1 MTKQLFFL
9 MESCKKTSVT
19 RSTYYEVADCG
30 HVIWII
36 QMFKCSFY
44 NFLELMNKHVISS
57 QHIPTA
63 TSASIVFTLTFT
75 CISIELLPSTKI
87 MIYLKF
93 NRNNLWQSSFND
105 ITDGG
110 PLLLQNWNLLRV
122 FKISTTEADFEL
134 KAKLITILLISWF
147 HDLMFHWF
155 FQLNRHNLG
164 CTNSFKGTITL
175 CKSKHL

>member
-1 MTKQLFFL
+1 
-9 MESCKKTSVT
+9 
-19 RSTYYEVADCG
+19 
-30 HVIWII
+30 
-36 QMFKCSFY
+36 
-44 NFLELMNKHVISS
+44 
-57 QHIPTA
+57 
-63 TSASIVFTLTFT
+63 
-75 CISIELLPSTKI
+75 

-93 NRNNLWQSSFND
+93 NRNNLWRSSFND

-175 CKSKHL
+175 CKSKHLWMEFRNHFNFNIKVSVKFFLLHLYLSLFSMCKPVIYSVVFLLKWIWETLSEFQKQPGSFTLTIENEQTVSNA